1 MDFDLAGNEM
11 LVKFAV
17 FIVVQALVYLILSQ
31 SSGVFSAAAGKAIRS
46 ASFRRSESVRRMAAL
61 PSEMMARPGG
71 EPASPAGGKRGGRP
85 NDDDGGDLGV
95 ELELE
100 LMLARC
106 QFWS

>member
-1 MDFDLAGNEM
+1 M
-11 LVKFAV
+11 LVKLAV

-31 SSGVFSAAAGKAIRS
+31 SSSVFSAAAGKAIRS

-61 PSEMMARPGG
+61 LSEMMARPGG

-85 NDDDGGDLGV
+85 NDDGGDLGV
-95 ELELE
+95 ELE

-106 QFWS
+106 QFAS